1 MRNREGLRPLF
12 NSYFFKQM
20 ANSNLI
26 DANTIVVDRASN
38 RAILKELKI
47 HFMHVRHAETMTK
60 YLKLFLTDSQNKD
73 EIIEE
78 LNRWGLQNFIS
89 SLIPLTQ

>member
-1 MRNREGLRPLF
+1 
-12 NSYFFKQM
+12 M

-60 YLKLFLTDSQNKD
+60 YLKLFSH
-73 EIIEE
+73 
-78 LNRWGLQNFIS
+78 
-89 SLIPLTQ
+89 